1 MTTDDGIL
9 REVVLITR
17 PAPAGPP
24 NPLDALRDVFSSSVG
39 MATYTASTFAS
50 LIEQTVSYAVST
62 SVNAAL
68 DRLVPVIADA
78 IIERIDLTDLV
89 IEQVDLN
96 RIVNSALDSLDLT
109 QLVIDR
115 VDINA
120 IVAEADI
127 EAVIDR
133 VPIIPLANYVI
144 DEIDLPQII
153 RDSTSGIAGD
163 AVSTVRKQGVGADQL
178 VARLADR
185 VTFRRRQ
192 RKLEAPGEPES
203 LIDRF
208 AADAS
213 TTHDPL
219 GEGEK
224 PGDGETIGNEGTS
237 T

>member
-1 MTTDDGIL
+1 MTSEDPRR
-9 REVVLITR
+9 REVVIVTR
-17 PAPAGPP
+17 PAPSGPP
-24 NPLDALRDVFSSSVG
+24 NPVETLREIFSNSVG
-39 MATYTASTFAS
+39 MAAYTASTLAS
-50 LIEQTVSYAVST
+50 LVEQSVTYAVTS

-78 IIERIDLTDLV
+78 IIERIDLTDVVLD
-89 IEQVDLN
+89 QVDLN
-96 RIVNSALDSLDLT
+96 RIVNAALDSLDLT

-115 VDINA
+115 VDVDA

-163 AVSTVRKQGVGADQL
+163 AVSTIRKQGVGADQL
-178 VARLADR
+178 VARMADR

-192 RKLEAPGEPES
+192 RKLDAPGDPES
-203 LIDRF
+203 LLSRMADDV
-208 AADAS
+208 AAPHE
-213 TTHDPL
+213 TL
-219 GEGEK
+219 
-224 PGDGETIGNEGTS
+224 GDGEKLR
-237 T
+237 